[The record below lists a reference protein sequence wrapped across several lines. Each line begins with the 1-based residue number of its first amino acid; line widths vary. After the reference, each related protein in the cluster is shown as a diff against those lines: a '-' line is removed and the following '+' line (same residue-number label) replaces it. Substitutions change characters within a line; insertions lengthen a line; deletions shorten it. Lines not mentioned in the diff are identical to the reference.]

1 MAQFSVKLI
10 TYDPVIIDAFD
21 RLRKSRKQA
30 AFTHEALKFFLTT
43 EKGVQVLLLMK
54 GNDPVSSST
63 MTSIS
68 VAEPR
73 VEATKEPKA
82 IFQGSASQD
91 SSSDIIASIL
101 KD

>member
-1 MAQFSVKLI
+1 MALFSVKLI

-30 AFTHEALKFFLTT
+30 AFTQEALKYFLAT
-43 EKGVQVLLLMK
+43 EKGVRVLMLME
-54 GNDPVSSST
+54 GNAPVSAT
-63 MTSIS
+63 RTTSIS

-82 IFQGSASQD
+82 PFQCGVSQD